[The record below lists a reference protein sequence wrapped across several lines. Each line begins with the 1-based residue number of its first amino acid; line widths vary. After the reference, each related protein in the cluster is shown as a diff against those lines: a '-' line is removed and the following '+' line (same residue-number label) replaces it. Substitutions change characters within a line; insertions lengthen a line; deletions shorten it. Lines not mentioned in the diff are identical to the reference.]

1 MGVDKG
7 LMLFNGIPM
16 IEHIT
21 NQFKTKFQEI
31 IIISNNIKYA
41 PYCDVLIGDNFKN
54 IGPLAGIEAGISA
67 SSFKKNIIL
76 SCDNPLVKW
85 ELIEYIISHH
95 LQNKIIFSQ
104 HNSTHPFPGYYHSS
118 IRPKLIEHI
127 NNGHRKL
134 SSLETPFDVL
144 KLDCSMFNENYFINF
159 NSTADIT
166 LFHENNS

>member
-41 PYCDVLIGDNFKN
+41 PYCDVLIGDNFKK
-54 IGPLAGIEAGISA
+54 IGPLGGIEAGILA

-76 SCDNPLVKW
+76 S
-85 ELIEYIISHH
+85 
-95 LQNKIIFSQ
+95 
-104 HNSTHPFPGYYHSS
+104 
-118 IRPKLIEHI
+118 
-127 NNGHRKL
+127 
-134 SSLETPFDVL
+134 
-144 KLDCSMFNENYFINF
+144 
-159 NSTADIT
+159 
-166 LFHENNS
+166 